1 MHPAL
6 RLLVAA
12 VPVVA
17 VFACGGRVDLLTNPP
32 DHPSGD
38 DGGSGDGGCP
48 GIGCPS
54 PPANA
59 CPSPQTAFE
68 GAACYYPGQVCPE
81 DITYCGYAGTE
92 DCTCTGGAWSCPPTG
107 AGCPA
112 PSCPPAYDVVAGEP
126 CSGSLSCTNDNP
138 VYDCNGNVIGY
149 GQCECI
155 QGNWGCTYSSPEC
168 PPPPPSC
175 PPADSIFAGED
186 CFSPLQQCAGNPTVC
201 DGAVFYDDFECE
213 NGQWLDVAPTFCDID
228 AGAGS
233 SSSSGGAG
241 I

>member
-38 DGGSGDGGCP
+38 DGGCSGNAASCYV
-48 GIGCPS
+48 
-54 PPANA
+54 PPEA
-59 CPSPQTAFE
+59 
-68 GAACYYPGQVCPE
+68 GVCPPPSYDFAGSACSTAGQACAL
-81 DITYCGYAGTE
+81 DIDICGYSQQET
-92 DCTCTGGAWSCPPTG
+92 CTCVGGGWSCPPTG

-112 PSCPPAYDVVAGEP
+112 PTCPPAQDVIPGDYCV
-126 CSGSLSCTNDNP
+126 GSLSCADDQAI
-138 VYDCNGNVIGY
+138 YDCSGNFTGY

-155 QGNWGCTYSSPEC
+155 QDNWACTSSNPGC
-168 PPPPPSC
+168 PPPDPPC
-175 PPADSIFAGED
+175 QPPDTIYGGED
-186 CFSPLQQCAGNPTVC
+186 CFSPLQQCPGNPTVC

-213 NGQWLDVAPTFCDID
+213 GGQWVDVAPTICAVD